1 MNDVNDGC
9 SATGE
14 RITVNIFS
22 LQGRSPRS
30 PTVRAPDRRYG
41 GHGFDSYPNVITA
54 RQTTEEPRN
63 RLTKHF
69 VPFLFSCKG
78 KCQAFLFCC
87 VD

>member
-41 GHGFDSYPNVITA
+41 GRGFDSYPNVITV
-54 RQTTEEPRN
+54 RQTTDEPRN
-63 RLTKHF
+63 RLIGIVINTQ
-69 VPFLFSCKG
+69 VSN
-78 KCQAFLFCC
+78 QAFRTFSF
-87 VD
+87 